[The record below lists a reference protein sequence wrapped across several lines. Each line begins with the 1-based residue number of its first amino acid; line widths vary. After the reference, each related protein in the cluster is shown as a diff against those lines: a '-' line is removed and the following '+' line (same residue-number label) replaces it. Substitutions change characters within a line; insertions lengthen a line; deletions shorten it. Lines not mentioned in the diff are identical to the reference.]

1 MAGQTNSWW
10 WSWPLRPLMSNPM
23 FFLVWSHLSI
33 QIYSWLLLRSW
44 RMSRMN
50 ESLKRQSIAQWRS
63 KTTERTIQEWLAGA
77 NNVLI
82 HYFMDGPLLTRNI
95 HELSF
100 AFWRSIQI
108 YYIYYD
114 LRWHWNQCNGS
125 THLLCSMYLNL
136 IVHKPSLTLTN
147 NSIKYKLQIFHLLN
161 ASCTWVEP
169 LNWIGK
175 RS

>member
-1 MAGQTNSWW
+1 
-10 WSWPLRPLMSNPM
+10 
-23 FFLVWSHLSI
+23 
-33 QIYSWLLLRSW
+33 
-44 RMSRMN
+44 MN

-108 YYIYYD
+108 YYIMICAGTGTD
-114 LRWHWNQCNGS
+114 AMGQ
-125 THLLCSMYLNL
+125 L
-136 IVHKPSLTLTN
+136 ICCAAAACT
-147 NSIKYKLQIFHLLN
+147 SI
-161 ASCTWVEP
+161 
-169 LNWIGK
+169 
-175 RS
+175 